1 MLIHTRGIVF
11 RTVKYRDTSLIVDI
25 YTEARGLQSYIV
37 NGVRSK
43 NNRGQA
49 VLYQVMSIL
58 DLVAGAREDKGLNRI
73 QEVKAAYVYQDLP
86 FDVRKAAVGL
96 FITEVARKTIRETE
110 ANEALFDFLFQ
121 SFVSLDQTK
130 HSAANFH
137 LHFMLELS
145 GFLGFMP
152 GGDWDENRPIFNLQ
166 DGTFCAES
174 PNAPYCLDQNMSQL
188 WYDLLQCAPSD
199 LHSLAMIGTQ
209 RRKLLSHI
217 LEYYRLHL
225 EHFPELLTLPVLQEV
240 LS

>member
-49 VLYQVMSIL
+49 GLYQVMSIL

-96 FITEVARKTIRETE
+96 FITEVARKTIRESE

-121 SFVSLDQTK
+121 TFVFLDQTP

-152 GGDWDENRPIFNLQ
+152 GGDWDPNRPVFNLQ
-166 DGTFCAES
+166 DGIFCADL
-174 PNAPYCLDQNMSQL
+174 PNTPYCLDQNMSQL
-188 WYDLLQCAPSD
+188 WYDLLQCAPAD
-199 LHSLAMIGTQ
+199 LHTLTMIGTQ